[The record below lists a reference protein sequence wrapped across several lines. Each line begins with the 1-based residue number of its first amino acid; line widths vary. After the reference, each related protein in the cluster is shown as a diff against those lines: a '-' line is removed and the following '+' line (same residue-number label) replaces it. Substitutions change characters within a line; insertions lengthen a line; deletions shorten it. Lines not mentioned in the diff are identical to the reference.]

1 MRRTWS
7 LALVVPILA
16 ATLWSA
22 PIARAD
28 EDPPPAPVPTAEP
41 TSPAV
46 DPTSPAVEPTS
57 PAVDPTPPAKPVA
70 RATLPLRFDDR
81 GPLVA
86 TAQERLMWLGYPL
99 SENSQGK
106 DLFGITMRRAVKA
119 FQEKIGLAATGR
131 IDERTWRTL
140 KRLAEPVE
148 TLPRQCTEVAKAIC
162 IDKSTRLLRYVVKG
176 KARMTADARFGG
188 PGLET
193 GEGVFRVNSKSYN
206 HTSSAYGSWMPRAMF
221 FNGDEA
227 VHYSPDFRTVGYSRG
242 SHGCVGLRDM
252 AKATWLFEQVPV
264 GTRVYVYWS

>member
-7 LALVVPILA
+7 LAVVVSVLA

-22 PIARAD
+22 PAARAD
-28 EDPPPAPVPTAEP
+28 VDPAPVPTAELTP
-41 TSPAV
+41 PA
-46 DPTSPAVEPTS
+46 PELTPPAPELTP
-57 PAVDPTPPAKPVA
+57 PAPAKPVA

-99 SENSQGK
+99 SENSQDK

-119 FQEKIGLAATGR
+119 FQGKTWLPVTGR
-131 IDERTWRTL
+131 IDERTWRAL

-188 PGLET
+188 PGMET
-193 GEGVFRVNSKSYN
+193 GEGVFRVNSKSYD
-206 HTSSAYGSWMPRAMF
+206 HTSSAYDSWMPRAMF

-227 VHYSPDFRTVGYSRG
+227 VHYSPDFSAVGYSRG

-252 AKATWLFEQVPV
+252 GKATWLFEQVPV